1 MVTVTNPERPA
12 NDLTGQRVGGSYKI
26 VRLLGAG
33 GMGQVWLAQASNLD
47 DREAAVKVLHN
58 DAASKPEHLIR
69 FAAEVRVVG
78 ALRTSGVVEVWD
90 AGELPDGRRYMLMEF
105 CDGGS
110 LASRLAEKPQLSLE
124 ETFVFTAGPAQA
136 LRAAHAA
143 QIIHR
148 DVKPDNILLL
158 HDEGRL
164 KAKLSDFGIA
174 KLNSERLNE
183 HFIKTGTMK
192 AMGTPGYMAPEQLNP
207 KDGVDYRADIF
218 SFGIVV
224 YRCLTGQLP
233 YPASNAMEYCL
244 AVWPHQTHPMRPI
257 TPRAHRAEI
266 SPELDALIMECIEI
280 DRNKRPPSMDAV
292 MDRFKRSVP
301 NGEGLLRFCAPQFLD
316 RAVAPTAATISE
328 SIGVAVTQELE
339 ARQARHRRSASRGG
353 IATAFL
359 AGAVFSGIATAT
371 ITLHG
376 SPTTSSRAAIA
387 PLSPSAATSPA
398 PAPSPA
404 PVPSPAHA
412 ETVTTTPPAVA
423 MKPSPA
429 PPPITERPANAPS
442 SPPPTS
448 TIAGS
453 TSHAAATTTTAT
465 APTLTPT
472 ATVKQP
478 VTAPS
483 IPTSAEPN
491 TKGPAAQGASTPASS
506 RVQKTELSTAM
517 VRSAE
522 PVPPPARGQDARPQA
537 AAKTQDGVITV
548 SVTRTWAQVWIDGVY
563 QESTPVRATVPAGV
577 HKVLLVTDG
586 HRESI
591 SVNVQAGGVSP
602 ITRDW

>member
-26 VRLLGAG
+26 VRILGAG
-33 GMGQVWLAQASNLD
+33 GMGQVWLARASNLD

-78 ALRTSGVVEVWD
+78 ALRTNGVVEVWD
-90 AGELPDGRRYMLMEF
+90 AGELPDGRRYMLMEY

-143 QIIHR
+143 EIIHR

-266 SPELDALIMECIEI
+266 SPELEALIMECIEI

-339 ARQARHRRSASRGG
+339 ARRAHQRRGTPRRS
-353 IATAFL
+353 IAAAFL
-359 AGAVFSGIATAT
+359 AGALASGIATAT

-376 SPTTSSRAAIA
+376 SPTTSDRVAIA
-387 PLSPSAATSPA
+387 PSSSSSVA
-398 PAPSPA
+398 
-404 PVPSPAHA
+404 SPAHVEA
-412 ETVTTTPPAVA
+412 VTTTPPAVA
-423 MKPSPA
+423 QPSPSPA
-429 PPPITERPANAPS
+429 HPPAAERPANAPS
-442 SPPPTS
+442 PPPASPTA
-448 TIAGS
+448 IAAS
-453 TSHAAATTTTAT
+453 APPAPPTTTTAST
-465 APTLTPT
+465 PTLTRP
-472 ATVKQP
+472 AMVKQLA
-478 VTAPS
+478 TAPATL
-483 IPTSAEPN
+483 TSAELN
-491 TKGPAAQGASTPASS
+491 TKGTAAQGPPIPPNAHA
-506 RVQKTELSTAM
+506 QKMELSTA
-517 VRSAE
+517 RSAE
-522 PVPPPARGQDARPQA
+522 PLPPAAKAQAARPQA
-537 AAKTQDGVITV
+537 AAKTQDGVIAV
-548 SVTRTWAQVWIDGVY
+548 SVTRTWAQVWIDGES
-563 QESTPVRATVPAGV
+563 QESTPVRATVSAGM

-586 HRESI
+586 HRETI
-591 SVNVQAGGVSP
+591 TVNVQAGTVSS

>member
-12 NDLTGQRVGGSYKI
+12 NDLTGQRVGGSYKV

-33 GMGQVWLAQASNLD
+33 GMGQVWLARASNLD

-58 DAASKPEHLIR
+58 DAAAKPEHMLR

-110 LASRLAEKPQLSLE
+110 LASRLAEKNQLSLE
-124 ETFVFTAGPAQA
+124 EAFVFTAGPAQA

-218 SFGIVV
+218 SFGVVV

-244 AVWPHQTHPMRPI
+244 AVWPHQAHPMRPI

-280 DRNKRPPSMDAV
+280 DRNKRPPSIDAV
-292 MDRFKRSVP
+292 MHRFKRSVP

-339 ARQARHRRSASRGG
+339 ARQARQRRSVPRRG
-353 IATAFL
+353 IATAFVV
-359 AGAVFSGIATAT
+359 GALLGGIVTAT
-371 ITLHG
+371 LTLHDP
-376 SPTTSSRAAIA
+376 PTTSDRAAMA
-387 PLSPSAATSPA
+387 PPSSPS
-398 PAPSPA
+398 
-404 PVPSPAHA
+404 PSPAHA
-412 ETVTTTPPAVA
+412 KTVTTTSPAA
-423 MKPSPA
+423 ALAPSPSPA
-429 PPPITERPANAPS
+429 PPPAPERPAIAPS
-442 SPPPTS
+442 SLIPSPALATIAPPTPP
-448 TIAGS
+448 
-453 TSHAAATTTTAT
+453 AAATTTTAT
-465 APTLTPT
+465 APALTST

-478 VTAPS
+478 AATTAT
-483 IPTSAEPN
+483 PTSAEPN
-491 TKGPAAQGASTPASS
+491 TKGSAAQATSTLAGARAQKMEFST
-506 RVQKTELSTAM
+506 TT

-522 PVPPPARGQDARPQA
+522 NTPPAAKAQDARPQA
-537 AAKTQDGVITV
+537 AAKTQDGVIAV
-548 SVTRTWAQVWIDGVY
+548 SVKQTWAQVWIDGVY
-563 QESTPVRATVPAGV
+563 QESTPVRATVPAGM

-586 HRESI
+586 HRETI
-591 SVNVQAGGVSP
+591 TVNVQAGGVSP